1 MMEPTNF
8 LRIKDVSARIGRSP
22 SQIYRMIAAGEFP
35 RQHRQS
41 YKMSI
46 WYESDIVAWQLQQMA
61 KDLLR

>member
-1 MMEPTNF
+1 
-8 LRIKDVSARIGRSP
+8 
-22 SQIYRMIAAGEFP
+22 MIAAGEFP

-46 WYESDIVAWQLQQMA
+46 WYEKDVQEWQAQQMA